1 MALKEDINDIKQSL
15 SAEEEFL
22 ENVIKSEFFI
32 KKHKKLIISIIVI
45 LVVICGGIYTSK
57 FVQEK
62 SVKEANLVY
71 LQLQNDPNNSE
82 ILEKLRSKNISLATI
97 FEFRMAMDKN
107 DTKTMSALSNQ
118 AGIDPLLK
126 DIISFEAGE
135 ENSELM
141 GSYAIVLRGYE
152 LLKENKIK
160 EANNEFNKIPAN
172 SKFTNIINHLR
183 HFNGENK

>member
-1 MALKEDINDIKQSL
+1 M
-15 SAEEEFL
+15 
-22 ENVIKSEFFI
+22 
-32 KKHKKLIISIIVI
+32 
-45 LVVICGGIYTSK
+45 VVICGGIYTSK

-62 SVKEANLVY
+62 SVKEANLLY
-71 LQLQNDPNNSE
+71 LQLQNNPNNNE

-107 DTKTMSALSNQ
+107 DTKAMSALSNQ

-141 GSYAIVLRGYE
+141 GSYAIVLRRYE

-160 EANNEFNKIPAN
+160 EANNEFNKIPTN
-172 SKFTNIINHLR
+172 SKFTNIFNHLS
-183 HFNGENK
+183 HLNGEKK

>member
-1 MALKEDINDIKQSL
+1 M
-15 SAEEEFL
+15 
-22 ENVIKSEFFI
+22 
-32 KKHKKLIISIIVI
+32 
-45 LVVICGGIYTSK
+45 
-57 FVQEK
+57 
-62 SVKEANLVY
+62 
-71 LQLQNDPNNSE
+71 
-82 ILEKLRSKNISLATI
+82 R
-97 FEFRMAMDKN
+97 
-107 DTKTMSALSNQ
+107 
-118 AGIDPLLK
+118 IDPLLK

-141 GSYAIVLRGYE
+141 SSYAIILRGYE